1 MPICLTDEMKEEIIN
16 SKELNREIAKRLNI
30 HPSTIS
36 RIKRGKQYRKNPHI
50 IRIGKGGWMVCTCCG
65 KTSYQINQES
75 VSCKCGWSGNYY
87 DMLFV
92 KKMSDQ
98 GMERLRKNKT

>member
-16 SKELNREIAKRLNI
+16 SKELNRIIAERLNI

-36 RIKRGKQYRKNPHI
+36 RIKRGKQYRKISHVV
-50 IRIGKGGWMVCTCCG
+50 RIGVGGWMICTCCG
-65 KTSYQINQES
+65 KTSYRINQED
-75 VSCKCGWSGNYY
+75 VSCKCGWTGNYC

-92 KKMSDQ
+92 KKMSKQ
-98 GMERLRKNKT
+98 GMERLRKE